1 MSSKKEFIVNKKV
14 LISDIITEEEK
25 GRKDYVESI
34 LNMPDMNKRKRYDVM
49 ICKLDEGT
57 VLLKPIKKYNCMV
70 FEELFGF
77 GYNCDG
83 FDVEKVIKL
92 RK

>member
-1 MSSKKEFIVNKKV
+1 
-14 LISDIITEEEK
+14 
-25 GRKDYVESI
+25 
-34 LNMPDMNKRKRYDVM
+34 M

-83 FDVEKVIKL
+83 FNVEKVIKL
-92 RK
+92 RKEN